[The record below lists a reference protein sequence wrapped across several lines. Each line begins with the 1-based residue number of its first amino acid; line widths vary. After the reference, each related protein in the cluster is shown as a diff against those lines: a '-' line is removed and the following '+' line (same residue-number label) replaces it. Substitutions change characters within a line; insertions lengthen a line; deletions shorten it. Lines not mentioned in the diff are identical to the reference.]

1 MKESINASWSRQ
13 ANQLTEDSSL
23 NPADVLTYTALLDHC
38 TDSLTCTVGMSALSK
53 RLQCMSPRTI
63 LRALEHLEQC
73 GYLTRIRVTGEAN
86 TYQLADIIGLK
97 RSKQPS
103 KQKQTSKHH
112 AAHATEEPEQGQ
124 QEIKLAYG
132 KYKNVLLT
140 MDEFD
145 RLAAEYGTRATA
157 YIEKCDSYCQSTG
170 KSYADYNATIRR
182 WIATDEEKQLP
193 KDEVKRQEFEELD
206 DYLSLVNRFDL
217 D

>member
-1 MKESINASWSRQ
+1 MKESINTSWSRQ
-13 ANQLTEDSSL
+13 PNQLTEDSSL

-38 TDSLTCTVGMSALSK
+38 TDSLTCTVGMSALSQ
-53 RLQCMSPRTI
+53 RLQCMTSRTI
-63 LRALEHLEQC
+63 HNSLNRLEQH
-73 GYLTRIRVTGEAN
+73 GYLTRIRTTGETN

-97 RSKQPS
+97 RKQHNKPSRASK
-103 KQKQTSKHH
+103 
-112 AAHATEEPEQGQ
+112 AEEPERGQ

-132 KYKNVLLT
+132 RYKNILLT
-140 MDEFD
+140 VAEFD
-145 RLAAEYGTRATA
+145 SLMSDFGARATA

-182 WIATDEEKQLP
+182 WINADAEKQLP

>member
-13 ANQLTEDSSL
+13 PNQLTEDSSL

-38 TDSLTCTVGMSALSK
+38 TDSLTCIVGMSALCQ
-53 RLQCMSPRTI
+53 RLQCMSRLTI
-63 LRALEHLEQC
+63 IRSLERLEQH
-73 GYLTRIRVTGEAN
+73 GYLTRIRTTGEAN

-97 RSKQPS
+97 RKPRQQIKHSHALPS
-103 KQKQTSKHH
+103 SSD
-112 AAHATEEPEQGQ
+112 EPEQGQ

-132 KYKNVLLT
+132 KYRNVLLT
-140 MDEFD
+140 VAEFD
-145 RLAAEYGTRATA
+145 CLIAEYGTKANS

-182 WIATDEEKQLP
+182 WIESDAEKQLP
-193 KDEVKRQEFEELD
+193 KDDVKRQEMSEIDE
-206 DYLSLVNRFDL
+206 YLSLVNRFDL